1 MPAAPRAA
9 VVLLAAGDGRR
20 VGAATNKVLLPLAG
34 LPVFGWSLR
43 VVEQL
48 EYVVRVLVV
57 ARERDQATITA
68 TLREHFP
75 DLTVD
80 VVTGGDTRHA
90 SERNALRV
98 LEPAIDSGAV
108 DVVVV
113 HDTARPL
120 AEARLFRSVIAS
132 AGEHGGALP
141 VRRLPGLVRRD
152 SSSPRVEAQT
162 ELVGVQTPQAFGAAT
177 LLRAYRDA
185 DRDGFTGTDTASC
198 VERYAAVSIHCVPS
212 PASNLKITFP
222 EDLTLAARLL

>member
-43 VVEQL
+43 AVEQL

-57 ARERDQATITA
+57 ARERDRATITA

-98 LEPAIDSGAV
+98 LERAIDSGAI

-120 AEARLFRSVIAS
+120 AEARLFRSVIA
-132 AGEHGGALP
+132 AAAEHGAALP

-152 SSSPRVEAQT
+152 GSGPRMAQT

-198 VERYAAVSIHCVPS
+198 VERYASVDIHCVPS
-212 PASNLKITFP
+212 PATNLKITFP